1 MKIFLWRLR
10 LLYLVNDRG
19 MVEMFIEKMRDYAI
33 GVLSF
38 SWPMVVISIIVAISV
53 RIAYLIINKQKFVI
67 YEELFKLFFL
77 VYILCLFQVVTYRDV
92 NLTGNNFIPFKE
104 ILRYSIG
111 SSLFYKNVFGN
122 MILFLPYGIFISYY
136 VKTDKWY
143 TAFILAFIASI
154 SIECIQLLI
163 GRVFDIDDV
172 ILNVFGALLGFGLY
186 RIFYKIQDKIPNLL
200 TKEIILDILS
210 IMLLG
215 GLVWFLVV

>member
-1 MKIFLWRLR
+1 
-10 LLYLVNDRG
+10 
-19 MVEMFIEKMRDYAI
+19 MFIEKMRDYAI

-122 MILFLPYGIFISYY
+122 MILFLPYGIFISY
-136 VKTDKWY
+136 
-143 TAFILAFIASI
+143 
-154 SIECIQLLI
+154 
-163 GRVFDIDDV
+163 
-172 ILNVFGALLGFGLY
+172 
-186 RIFYKIQDKIPNLL
+186 
-200 TKEIILDILS
+200 
-210 IMLLG
+210 
-215 GLVWFLVV
+215 